1 MTSTRL
7 MAGAISRT
15 PTGPPEPGCPSPAS
29 KEPSLPGRALGPS
42 RRERQLQR
50 RPMHASQMLDSNPTF
65 LRTTLFFFNN
75 SVFSHLTWNS
85 PAGVASGR
93 PPAGEHVLVAGG
105 RRKVCPPALQVGPTA
120 HRSHRLPRDP
130 QSPCACDRLHR
141 DEDPSWRTSR
151 SIQGNG
157 SSAPGPLGPSGTGS
171 SHVTP
176 WPSERQASA
185 K

>member
-85 PAGVASGR
+85 PAGVASRR

-105 RRKVCPPALQVGPTA
+105 RRKVCPPPP
-120 HRSHRLPRDP
+120 RKRDP
-130 QSPCACDRLHR
+130 PPIDRTAFQGI
-141 DEDPSWRTSR
+141 PSHPVHVTVSTETRTRLGEPPGASR
-151 SIQGNG
+151 ET
-157 SSAPGPLGPSGTGS
+157 APRPLGPWAPPALALPT
-171 SHVTP
+171 
-176 WPSERQASA
+176 
-185 K
+185 